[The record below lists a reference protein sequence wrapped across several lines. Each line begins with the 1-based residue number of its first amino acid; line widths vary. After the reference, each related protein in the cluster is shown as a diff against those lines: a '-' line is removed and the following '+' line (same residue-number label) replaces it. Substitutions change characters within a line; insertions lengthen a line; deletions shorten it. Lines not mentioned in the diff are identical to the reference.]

1 MKKLIFIILL
11 LSGSI
16 FGQTINWSD
25 VSVNYP
31 ITKDD
36 SASVLYA
43 TARVDTVKAIHINK
57 ILRMIR
63 LLQDKVGLG
72 GNYTLAANRVLKVN
86 AGGDSTYWGTDAT
99 GAGGSAYADSLMHDS
114 RTVPGDSF
122 ITDAEGNS
130 RFLLLTLFDDSLGL
144 GVKTQAYDLDLA
156 DLADGS
162 LTASKVA
169 GVADAD
175 YGDITVATGVWSV
188 EDNSHSHTTY
198 LVLSAF
204 DDSVANYLTDAHIP
218 NSITVSNYLLL
229 TAFDDS
235 ITANESRLEGLLD
248 LNQLQGSVT
257 DGQVPND
264 ITASN
269 YLLLTVFDDS
279 LSSPSSDEIIQ
290 DLIGAMLSGNT
301 ETNIAVTYQDGD
313 GTIDFEVSGLLLLTA
328 FDDSLGLGTKTQARS
343 AKLDSISSAGNW
355 KVYYTNG
362 SGVIQK
368 LALGANG
375 TVLKSNGATSAP
387 SWQTDATGAGG
398 AAYADSITHD
408 GRHIPGDSVITDAE
422 GAARFQPLE
431 ATLTDI
437 ADGTIAENLVNT
449 ANPWADNEVADN
461 ITASSYLLLTLFDD
475 SLTANESRLE
485 GLLDLDQLQGT
496 IGDAQIAAGAV
507 DGGVAGEI
515 QDSSIVGVDIGSN
528 SIGAVHIAAGAV
540 GSSEIATNAVSAD
553 ELDEAGVEAGLEAV
567 LDLQDLQGAVTDGQ
581 VPDGLTASNYLLRA
595 DFTDSLISTD
605 GDENIADFIG
615 TMVTGNTETNITVT
629 YQDADNTLDFVVS
642 AGSADS
648 VYKSVAVDT
657 FKAKTDTIRVI
668 DPVKL
673 ESGSGIYGLQT
684 VDLDSGIFNILS
696 LDNHDY
702 GDITWNGTT
711 VNIDAGTVG
720 TNEIAT
726 DGVSADELNA
736 TGVESELEAVLD
748 LAQLQGE
755 LTPDNIQSAGQV
767 DEYVLSYEAT
777 GDSLQWVA
785 MAGGGDMLAAAFDDS
800 LANPVADE
808 IISDFVGTMLT
819 GNTETDITVTYQDAD
834 NTIDFVVALGQL
846 PASGTNPTTDA
857 AGEISVDTDD
867 DAVEFY
873 SSASR
878 IISARQIGNYT
889 ILFPDSVR
897 SRTDDVVFAHFP
909 AEIFPFGVTIFYIA
923 ISTNPASSDTHVIE
937 EWSDVVGTGQG
948 TTESLT
954 LSAANKVESSS
965 IDDGAIDADDYLN
978 INLDDATDNIHEL
991 IITVGYYVNPGD

>member
-1 MKKLIFIILL
+1 MKKIIFLFL
-11 LSGSI
+11 LSGLS
-16 FGQTINWSD
+16 FGQTVNWSD
-25 VSVNYP
+25 VSTNYP
-31 ITKDD
+31 TSKDD

-43 TARVDTVKAIHINK
+43 TARVDTIKAIHINK

-63 LLQDKVGLG
+63 VLQDKVGLG

-99 GAGGSAYADSLMHDS
+99 GSGGSAYADSLKHDT
-114 RTVPGDSF
+114 RTVTGDSF

-130 RFLLLTLFDDSLGL
+130 RFLLLVNFDDSLGL
-144 GVKTQAYDLDLA
+144 GSKVQAYDLDLV

-169 GVADAD
+169 GVANAD
-175 YGDITVATGVWSV
+175 YGDVTVAAGVWSV

-198 LVLSAF
+198 LVLSNF
-204 DDSVANYLTDAHIP
+204 DDSVAVYLA
-218 NSITVSNYLLL
+218 NYLLK

-235 ITANESRLEGLLD
+235 ITANESRLESLLD

-257 DGQVPND
+257 DGQVPDNL
-264 ITASN
+264 TANN
-269 YLLLTVFDDS
+269 YLLLTIFDDS
-279 LSSPSSDEIIQ
+279 LTANEARLESLL
-290 DLIGAMLSGNT
+290 DLNELQGSVTDAQVPNDITL
-301 ETNIAVTYQDGD
+301 TNITQITNRAITNLT
-313 GTIDFEVSGLLLLTA
+313 GTAWRVFYS
-328 FDDSLGLGTKTQARS
+328 
-343 AKLDSISSAGNW
+343 
-355 KVYYTNG
+355 NG
-362 SGVIQK
+362 SGAVTE
-368 LALGANG
+368 LALGASG
-375 TVLKSNGATSAP
+375 TVLKSNGAANAP
-387 SWQTDATGAGG
+387 SWQSDLTGAGG
-398 AAYADSITHD
+398 AAYADSLTHD

-431 ATLTDI
+431 STLTDI

-449 ANPWADNEVADN
+449 ANPWVDNEVDN
-461 ITASSYLLLTLFDD
+461 GITASNYLPLTSFDD
-475 SLTANESRLE
+475 SVSANESRLE
-485 GLLDLDQLQGT
+485 GLLDLNQLQGQ
-496 IGDAQIAAGAV
+496 IADAQIADGAV
-507 DGGVAGEI
+507 DGGSGGEI
-515 QDSSIVGVDIGSN
+515 ADSSIMGVDIGSN

-540 GSSEIATNAVSAD
+540 GTSEIATNGVSAD
-553 ELDEAGVEAGLEAV
+553 ELDESGVEAGLEAV

-581 VPDGLTASNYLLRA
+581 VPDAITATNYLLRA
-595 DFTDSLISTD
+595 DFADSLTSAD

-642 AGSADS
+642 ASGSADS
-648 VYKSVAVDT
+648 IYKSVAVDT
-657 FKAKTDTIRVI
+657 FKAKTDTVHII
-668 DPVKL
+668 DPIKL

-684 VDLDSGIFNILS
+684 VDLDSGIFNIIS

-711 VNIDAGTVG
+711 VNIDAGAVS

-748 LAQLQGE
+748 LNQMQGE

-767 DEYVLSYEAT
+767 DEYVLSYEVT

-785 MAGGGDMLAAAFDDS
+785 AGAGDMVAANFDDS
-800 LANPVADE
+800 LRVYIP
-808 IISDFVGTMLT
+808 T
-819 GNTETDITVTYQDAD
+819 
-834 NTIDFVVALGQL
+834 
-846 PASGTNPTTDA
+846 PGTNPTTDRS
-857 AGEISVDTDD
+857 GEMTTDTDD
-867 DAVEFY
+867 AAIEFY
-873 SSASR
+873 DGTASR
-878 IISARQIGNYT
+878 ILPARQIGNYT
-889 ILFPDSVR
+889 ILFPDSIR

-909 AEIFPFGVTIFYIA
+909 AEIYPFGITIFYIS

-948 TTESLT
+948 TTESIA
-954 LSAANKVESSS
+954 LSAANKAESSS

>member
-1 MKKLIFIILL
+1 MKKIIFLFLLIN
-11 LSGSI
+11 LS

-31 ITKDD
+31 TAKDD

-43 TARVDTVKAIHINK
+43 TARVDTIKAIHINK
-57 ILRMIR
+57 ILRMLR

-99 GAGGSAYADSLMHDS
+99 GSGGSAYADSLKHDT
-114 RTVPGDSF
+114 RTVTGDSF

-130 RFLLLTLFDDSLGL
+130 RFLLIINFDDSLGL
-144 GVKTQAYDLDLA
+144 GSKVQAYDLDLA

-188 EDNSHSHTTY
+188 EDNSHSHTVY

-218 NSITVSNYLLL
+218 NTITVANYLLL
-229 TAFDDS
+229 NALDDS
-235 ITANESRLEGLLD
+235 LTANEAKLEGLLD
-248 LNQLQGSVT
+248 LNELQGSVT
-257 DGQVPND
+257 DTQVPND
-264 ITASN
+264 I
-269 YLLLTVFDDS
+269 S
-279 LSSPSSDEIIQ
+279 L
-290 DLIGAMLSGNT
+290 
-301 ETNIAVTYQDGD
+301 TNITQITNRAITNLT
-313 GTIDFEVSGLLLLTA
+313 GT
-328 FDDSLGLGTKTQARS
+328 
-343 AKLDSISSAGNW
+343 NW
-355 KVYYTNG
+355 RVFYTNG
-362 SGVIQK
+362 SGAVTEIEI
-368 LALGANG
+368 GASG

-387 SWQTDATGAGG
+387 SFQSDLTGAGG
-398 AAYADSITHD
+398 AAYADSLTHD

-431 ATLTDI
+431 STLTDI
-437 ADGTIAENLVNT
+437 ADGTITENLDNT
-449 ANPWADNEVADN
+449 TNPWADNEVDN
-461 ITASSYLLLTLFDD
+461 GITASNYLPLASFDD
-475 SLTANESRLE
+475 SVTANESRLE
-485 GLLDLDQLQGT
+485 GILDLNQLQGQIADAQIADGAVDGGTGGEIADASITAADLGTDAVSSDELNATGVESELEAVLDLDQLQGT

-515 QDSSIVGVDIGSN
+515 QDSSIVGVDINSN

-553 ELDEAGVEAGLEAV
+553 ELDEAGVEGGLESV

-581 VPDGLTASNYLLRA
+581 VPDNLTASNYLLRA
-595 DFTDSLISTD
+595 DFSDSLTSVD
-605 GDENIADFIG
+605 ADENIADFIG

-642 AGSADS
+642 AGGSPDS
-648 VYKSVAVDT
+648 IYKSVAVDT
-657 FKAKTDTIRVI
+657 FKAKTDSIHVV

-696 LDNHDY
+696 LENHDY
-702 GDITWNGTT
+702 NDITWNGTT
-711 VNIDAGTVG
+711 VNIDAGVVG
-720 TNEIAT
+720 TNEIGT

-748 LAQLQGE
+748 LNQLQGE
-755 LTPDNIQSAGQV
+755 LHPDNIQSAGQV
-767 DEYVLSYEAT
+767 DEYVLSYETT

-785 MAGGGDMLAAAFDDS
+785 AGSGDMIAANFDDS
-800 LANPVADE
+800 LRVY
-808 IISDFVGTMLT
+808 
-819 GNTETDITVTYQDAD
+819 ITA
-834 NTIDFVVALGQL
+834 
-846 PASGTNPTTDA
+846 PGTNPTTDRS
-857 AGEISVDTDD
+857 GETSTDTDD
-867 DAVEFY
+867 AAVEFY
-873 SSASR
+873 DGTASR
-878 IISARQIGNYT
+878 ILPARQVGNYT
-889 ILFPDSVR
+889 ILFPDSIR

-909 AEIFPFGVTIFYIA
+909 AEIFPFGVTIFYIS

-937 EWSDVVGTGQG
+937 EWSDAVGTGQG